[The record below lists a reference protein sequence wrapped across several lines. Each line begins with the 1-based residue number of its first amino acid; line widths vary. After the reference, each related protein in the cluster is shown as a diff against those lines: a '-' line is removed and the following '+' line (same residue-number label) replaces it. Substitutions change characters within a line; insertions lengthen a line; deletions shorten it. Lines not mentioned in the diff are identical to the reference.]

1 MTNEQ
6 YLIVSYFCI
15 AILSLA
21 MGLLA
26 YLWLKAPFHLMAKA
40 LPWKAF
46 GELLVR
52 LFPLGVVLPA
62 LMGFVTVSYI
72 GCDTKDYERVIAQRS
87 YLVSK
92 NQDQISASLTHIA
105 WAVFAWCAFIAI
117 LLAVKRRL
125 DSQGVT
131 KAGEESEIVQDS
143 A

>member
-6 YLIVSYFCI
+6 YLVVSYFCV
-15 AILSLA
+15 AILCLA

-26 YLWLKAPFHLMAKA
+26 YLWLKAPFHAMARA

-52 LFPLGVVLPA
+52 IFPLGIVLPA

-92 NQDQISASLTHIA
+92 NQEQISASLIHVL
-105 WAVFAWCAFIAI
+105 WAVFAWCALIAI
-117 LLAVKRRL
+117 LLTVKRQL
-125 DSQGVT
+125 DSRGAST
-131 KAGEESEIVQDS
+131 PSKERSS
-143 A
+143 T